1 MLIAPMASPAIT
13 SRPKKKI
20 SRGIIQV
27 YGVMKIY
34 RPAMA
39 KIAYEPPAVKINL
52 VTIPSAWLVKR
63 FTSETKAKEP
73 AAKTP
78 KARMASFFS
87 STHMAST
94 APTLTIA
101 QTRDI

>member
-52 VTIPSAWLVKR
+52 VTIPSA
-63 FTSETKAKEP
+63 
-73 AAKTP
+73 
-78 KARMASFFS
+78 
-87 STHMAST
+87 
-94 APTLTIA
+94 
-101 QTRDI
+101 